1 MFKNRTTDDLKQEL
15 MSDAD
20 IDAYIKENRHNFVNC
35 DISRLL
41 RMLYEDRQISK
52 AELARRS
59 GMSEVYLH
67 QLFSGRRKP
76 SRDKPLCPCVGM
88 ALTMFPQLYG
98 PLMSMGLCC
107 VTEET
112 VMWTMDKLAAD
123 IGADPD
129 ELVAALNS
137 LIK

>member
-1 MFKNRTTDDLKQEL
+1 MRIERSTT
-15 MSDAD
+15 
-20 IDAYIKENRHNFVNC
+20 
-35 DISRLL
+35 
-41 RMLYEDRQISK
+41 
-52 AELARRS
+52 
-59 GMSEVYLH
+59 
-67 QLFSGRRKP
+67 
-76 SRDKPLCPCVGM
+76 VGM

-112 VMWTMDKLAAD
+112 VMWTMDRLAAD